1 MAKALM
7 IQGTGS
13 GAGKSL
19 VVAGLCRIFR
29 DEGLSVA
36 PFKAQN
42 MALNSYITA
51 DGGEIG
57 RAQVLQAQAAGIDP
71 TVDMNPVLLK
81 ASGEMGSQVIIQ
93 GRPHRHMS
101 AREYYAFRE
110 TAWEAVKESYGR
122 LSGSFDLIVM
132 EGAGSPAEINLMD
145 VDIVNMAAAKLAG
158 APVLLVG
165 DIDKGGVFA
174 SLYGTVKLLGRDGRR
189 IKGYLINKFRGDLDI
204 LKPGLDMIEARTGR
218 PVIGV
223 LPYVTDLGLPEE
235 DSLSLRNGT
244 QSRGDGTVRIVVV
257 RLRYISNFT
266 DFDPFLCEP
275 DVQLQYSVNPAD
287 IENADMVIIPGSKN
301 TVKDLLLLK
310 DAGLDRSIRAAHD
323 RGARIVAICGGY
335 QMAGRK
341 IYDPCFVEST
351 HAEVDGLGLLD
362 IETTFGETKTTC
374 QVEARVARGAA
385 AGLAGNDGGAL
396 KGYEIHMG
404 ESRGDIGLFEIRRL
418 SRQGEP
424 SVSLPDGSARGH
436 CWGTY
441 IHGIFENDAFRRG
454 VLNRLRER
462 KGLAPLAS
470 LGLLHGVEGA
480 GPRQTGRPA
489 AQPCRH
495 GLHQEDGR
503 PVIAPSHLIGAFVLD
518 LAIGD
523 PRWLPH
529 PVRII
534 GKGMRGDGEA
544 PARPARR
551 RA

>member
-19 VVAGLCRIFR
+19 VVAGLCRIFH
-29 DEGLSVA
+29 DEGVNVA

-81 ASGEMGSQVIIQ
+81 ASGEMGSQVILR
-93 GRPHRHMS
+93 GRPYRHMS

-110 TAWEAVKESYGR
+110 RAWEAVKESYHR
-122 LSGSFDLIVM
+122 LSKAFDVIVM

-145 VDIVNMAAAKLAG
+145 VDIVNMSAAKLAG

-204 LKPGLDMIEARTGR
+204 LKPGLDMIESATGR

-223 LPYVTDLGLPEE
+223 LPYVADLGLPEE

-244 QSRGDGTVRIVVV
+244 ASRGDGTIRIVVV

-275 DVQLQYSVNPAD
+275 DVQLQYSVSPAD

-301 TVKDLLLLK
+301 TVKDLLLLI
-310 DAGLDRSIRAAHD
+310 DAGLDKSIRTAHD
-323 RGARIVAICGGY
+323 RGAAIVAICGGY

-341 IYDPCFVEST
+341 IYDPHFVEST
-351 HAEVDGLGLLD
+351 HGEVDGLGFLD

-374 QVEARVARGAA
+374 QVEAKIAQGPAA
-385 AGLAGNDGGAL
+385 LLPGVEGREL

-404 ESRGDIGLFEIRRL
+404 ESTGDIGLFELKRL
-418 SRQGEP
+418 SGQAQASG
-424 SVSLPDGSARGH
+424 SLPDGSARGH

-454 VLNRLRER
+454 VLNQLREK
-462 KGLAPLAS
+462 KGLAILPNSVSYTEMKEQALNRLADLLRLHVDIGFVRRI
-470 LGLLHGVEGA
+470 LGL
-480 GPRQTGRPA
+480 
-489 AQPCRH
+489 
-495 GLHQEDGR
+495 
-503 PVIAPSHLIGAFVLD
+503 
-518 LAIGD
+518 
-523 PRWLPH
+523 
-529 PVRII
+529 
-534 GKGMRGDGEA
+534 
-544 PARPARR
+544 
-551 RA
+551 

>member
-1 MAKALM
+1 MV
-7 IQGTGS
+7 QGTGS

-29 DEGLSVA
+29 DEGMSVA

-93 GRPHRHMS
+93 GRPLRHMS
-101 AREYYAFRE
+101 AREYYGFRE
-110 TAWEAVKESYGR
+110 RAWEAVKESYHR
-122 LSGSFDLIVM
+122 LSKSFDLIFM

-145 VDIVNMAAAKLAG
+145 VDIVNMSAAKLAG

-204 LKPGLDMIEARTGR
+204 LKPGLDMIEAATGR

-223 LPYVTDLGLPEE
+223 LPYVADLGLPEE

-244 QSRGDGTVRIVVV
+244 MTRGDGTIRTVVV

-275 DVQLQYSVNPAD
+275 DVQLQYSVSPAD

-310 DAGLDRSIRAAHD
+310 DAGLDRSIRTAHD
-323 RGARIVAICGGY
+323 KGAGIVAICGGY

-341 IYDPCFVEST
+341 IYDPHFVESA
-351 HAEVDGLGLLD
+351 HGEVDGLGLLD
-362 IETTFGETKTTC
+362 IETTFGQTKTTC
-374 QVEARVARGAA
+374 QVEAKVAQGPAA
-385 AGLAGNDGGAL
+385 LLPGVGGEEL

-418 SRQGEP
+418 SGP
-424 SVSLPDGSARGH
+424 ALSPVSLPDGSARGH

-454 VLNRLRER
+454 VLNRIREK
-462 KGLAPLAS
+462 KGLAPLPSTVSYTEMRERALDRLADLLRLHVDIGFIRRI
-470 LGLLHGVEGA
+470 LGL
-480 GPRQTGRPA
+480 
-489 AQPCRH
+489 
-495 GLHQEDGR
+495 
-503 PVIAPSHLIGAFVLD
+503 
-518 LAIGD
+518 
-523 PRWLPH
+523 
-529 PVRII
+529 
-534 GKGMRGDGEA
+534 
-544 PARPARR
+544 
-551 RA
+551 